1 MSGIRL
7 LIAIIAV
14 LGLAALMGC
23 GQPPPAT
30 EQAQPSP
37 MQANGDG
44 NGSPMVNRIAYIDN
58 SGDLR
63 LVNPDGT
70 GDERLTGDVRAG
82 LLAQALERG
91 DSYSWPTWNPD
102 GAKLAASRVSI
113 SGQDAGL
120 SVQLFDLDTGGM
132 ISAFENDVPAP
143 VADGAAHYIYW
154 SPDGRYLTVLA
165 PTREGLALFVR
176 DYQGSDD
183 ASALAVGAPLY
194 YHWGRDSGV
203 IAVHSG
209 DRLMVSEPSPDGA
222 QAQLHSDAVGFRAPA
237 LSPDGTHLAYA
248 ATEGEVHGVF
258 VRAIGPPSSFSPSPS
273 GGGLGWGQPRL
284 LMETRVLAAFAWA
297 PDGSTLAVSE
307 QAGPGSPLFNRLS
320 LWAADG
326 SSSSVLVEEAHL
338 AFFWSPSG
346 DRIAWVGVDPAT
358 REMELSLSSVIGGE
372 SRRLFRFS
380 PTGEF
385 FTYLSFFDQY
395 AYSHSLWSPDGSAL
409 VVAGNE
415 GPESGRR
422 NGSGPSGGQIYVVDA
437 GTGESRRIASGRTA
451 VWSWN

>member
-1 MSGIRL
+1 MSGLRL
-7 LIAIIAV
+7 LFAIIAT
-14 LGLAALMGC
+14 LSLAALAGC
-23 GQPPPAT
+23 GQPRVAT
-30 EQAQPSP
+30 EQAQPAPS
-37 MQANGDG
+37 QAEGDG
-44 NGSPMVNRIAYIDN
+44 TGSIMVNRIAYIDN
-58 SGDLR
+58 SGDLH

-70 GDERLTGDVRAG
+70 GDDRLTGDARAG

-91 DSYSWPTWNPD
+91 DSYSWPTWSPD
-102 GAKLAASRVSI
+102 GAKLAVSRVSI
-113 SGQDAGL
+113 VGREPGL
-120 SVQLFDLDTGGM
+120 SVQLFDLNTGGM
-132 ISAFENDVPAP
+132 LSAYENDVPSP

-176 DYQGSDD
+176 DYQGDDD
-183 ASALAVGAPLY
+183 ASALAIGAPLY
-194 YHWGRDSGV
+194 YHWASNSGV

-209 DRLMVSEPSPDGA
+209 DRLMVNEPTLDGA
-222 QAQLHSDAVGFRAPA
+222 QARIQVDAVGFRAPA
-237 LSPDGTHLAYA
+237 LSPDGTLLAYA

-258 VRAIGPPSSFSPSPS
+258 VRDIGPPPFNQMQP
-273 GGGLGWGQPRL
+273 PRL
-284 LMETRVLAAFAWA
+284 LMETRALAAFAWA
-297 PDGSTLAVSE
+297 PDGSALAVSE
-307 QAGPGSPLFNRLS
+307 QASPGSPLFSRLS
-320 LWAADG
+320 LLSTDG

-338 AFFWSPSG
+338 AFFWSPAG
-346 DRIAWVGVDPAT
+346 DRIAWVGVDSST
-358 REMELSLSSVIGGE
+358 REMELSLSPVGGGE
-372 SRRLFRFS
+372 PRRLFRFS

-437 GTGESRRIASGRTA
+437 GTGEARRIASGKTA

>member
-7 LIAIIAV
+7 LVAIIAV

-23 GQPPPAT
+23 GQPPPVT

-102 GAKLAASRVSI
+102 GGKLAASRVSI

-194 YHWGRDSGV
+194 YHWGLDSRV

-222 QAQLHSDAVGFRAPA
+222 QAQLHWDAVGFRAPA
-237 LSPDGTHLAYA
+237 LSPDGTLLAYA

-258 VRAIGPPSSFSPSPS
+258 VRVIGPPPFNQMQP
-273 GGGLGWGQPRL
+273 PRL

-338 AFFWSPSG
+338 AFFWSPEG